1 MLLSGS
7 DTGAPQRRAAPPA
20 ARPPPRRRAPERQ
33 PEQRAW
39 ERPPE
44 EPLGGWG
51 RDEGADGVGARDWWA
66 FVSDGHFAAA
76 AAEGTPAAELCA
88 RRWDREQWEAVGWRT
103 AQWPILGA
111 GLVRGLGSPSP
122 RVDLGSGLVGL
133 STLDEGGPAPGG
145 EAAALA
151 ALPAGEAAPPGQQQ
165 PQPPAAG
172 GGSPREEPTGPLA
185 IASGHRFGPLER
197 RAHLALPPAR
207 PARWAP
213 PRPAG
218 PGSAGTS
225 APPSVPPDAPA
236 G

>member
-39 ERPPE
+39 E
-44 EPLGGWG
+44 LGGWG

-88 RRWDREQWEAVGWRT
+88 RRWDREQWDAVGWR
-103 AQWPILGA
+103 
-111 GLVRGLGSPSP
+111 
-122 RVDLGSGLVGL
+122 RVDASW
-133 STLDEGGPAPGG
+133 STRPWIGVDVDEGRPAPGG

-151 ALPAGEAAPPGQQQ
+151 ALPAGEAAPLGQ

-172 GGSPREEPTGPLA
+172 GASPREEPTGPLA

-197 RAHLALPPAR
+197 RARLALPPAR
-207 PARWAP
+207 PSRWEP